1 MSGVAQLRAYQQGGP
16 VRDKLKQ
23 LWEGIRSKA
32 DDPSLGYIG
41 ASMLPGIG
49 EATDLV
55 EIGAGLQ
62 DRSLGRVGL
71 GLAGL
76 MLPFVGAAGLKKIGK
91 QVAKPKRR
99 AKGQMTSRQKQK
111 MREAVAEEAG
121 GDVKDVNKN
130 IEVIK
135 ARLRETPETRQKRI
149 AQEMIDRVRPVPVGS
164 TLPKSHSEYLLYRMP
179 FASREMSAATRLAP
193 RPGDLS
199 PAQIKDISKLPRAER
214 MKALGYDLDVYHG
227 TDYDIQGSHLKVIPE
242 VQANWGRGNLGRGI
256 YTHEDPKVA
265 DYFTSD
271 PIRNWMWEAER
282 LKRLYQ
288 DAPHELPEG
297 LETLEDI
304 FDIGKAYS
312 RGAPF
317 RWSQA
322 SGSQVLPLKARTS
335 RLLTVGSRATPKDI
349 YKDIDVL
356 RSQRDL
362 LKTGRSGTAS
372 ILSDEEILRRAM
384 PTPSHEMV
392 EHLGRRGGGWG
403 RAGMEGGAAEVGGL
417 AELAQKAGYE
427 GLRVHPHAGG
437 FAWQDYD
444 LPHEILTF
452 EPGAGLRGRFA
463 KFDPRKLHHKDLLAG
478 IGGLASARYMSNA
491 MREDQS

>member
-99 AKGQMTSRQKQK
+99 VKGQMTSRQKQK
-111 MREAVAEEAG
+111 MREAIAEEAG

-130 IEVIK
+130 IEVIQ
-135 ARLRETPETRQKRI
+135 ARLRENPQTRQKRI
-149 AQEMIDRVRPVPVGS
+149 AQEMIDRVRPVGP
-164 TLPKSHSEYLLYRMP
+164 TPLYQMP
-179 FASREMSAATRLAP
+179 FASREMSVATRLAP

-227 TDYDIQGSHLKVIPE
+227 TDYFEGSHLKVIPE
-242 VQANWGRGNLGRGI
+242 EHARWNRGNLGRGI
-256 YTHEDPKVA
+256 YAHEDPGVA

-271 PIRNWMWEAER
+271 PIRNWMQDAER

-304 FDIGKAYS
+304 FDIGKATS

-322 SGSQVLPLKARTS
+322 SGSQVLPLKARSS
-335 RLLTVGSRATPKDI
+335 RLLTVGNRATPEGI
-349 YKDIDVL
+349 YQDIDVL
-356 RSQRDL
+356 RKQRES
-362 LKTGRSGTAS
+362 LKAGRGHSIPSNQIQGGTIP

-384 PTPSHEMV
+384 PTPFEEMV
-392 EHLGRRGGGWG
+392 EYLGRRGGGWG
-403 RAGMEGGAAEVGGL
+403 RAGRKPAAEIGGL
-417 AELAQKAGYE
+417 AKLAEPAGYE
-427 GLRVHPHAGG
+427 GFRVHPWGGG
-437 FAWQDYD
+437 FSWHTD
-444 LPHEILTF
+444 PMSHEILTF
-452 EPGAGLRGRFA
+452 APGAGLRSRFA
-463 KFDPRKLHHKDLLAG
+463 GFDPRKLHSRDLLAG

-491 MREDQS
+491 LREDQRN